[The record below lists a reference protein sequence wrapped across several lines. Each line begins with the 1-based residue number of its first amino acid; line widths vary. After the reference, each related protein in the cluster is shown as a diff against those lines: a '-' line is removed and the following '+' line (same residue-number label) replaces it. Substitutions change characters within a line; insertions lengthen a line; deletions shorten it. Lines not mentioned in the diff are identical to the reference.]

1 MTCVKVIGTGHYVPE
16 RVVTNHDLARMMDT
30 SDEWIVERTGIRERR
45 WITPGTTLD
54 DLAAGASR
62 MALQDAGI
70 EAGELDL
77 IICATLNP
85 DCFFPGNGV
94 LLQRALGAR
103 TVGAMDLR
111 NQCTGFVYGVATAAA
126 YIKAGFARTVLVVG
140 TEIHSTSMDLTDR
153 GRDIA
158 VLFGDGAGAA
168 VLRATEDQGEGR
180 SDVLASVLHSQGE
193 FARELWCELPSGSRP
208 GRITAEQIAEGRH
221 YPLMNGRAVYTHAV
235 RRFCEAIQEVLD
247 AGGVAKQDVKLVIP
261 HQANL
266 RITEAVTKRFELA
279 PQQVFS
285 NIQRYGN
292 TTAASIPIALS
303 EATREGRLERGDLL
317 VLVAF
322 GSGFTWGANLIRW

>member
-1 MTCVKVIGTGHYVPE
+1 MTCAKVIGTGHCVPD
-16 RVVTNHDLARMMDT
+16 RIVTNHDLAQWMDT

-54 DLAAGASR
+54 DLAAGAAR

-70 EAGELDL
+70 GAEDLDL

-94 LLQRALGAR
+94 LLQRSLGAR
-103 TVGAMDLR
+103 TVGAMDIR
-111 NQCTGFVYGVATAAA
+111 NQCTGFVYGLATAAA
-126 YIKAGFARTVLVVG
+126 HVKAGLARTVLVVG
-140 TEIHSTSMDLTDR
+140 TEIHSTSMDLSDR

-168 VLRATEDQGEGR
+168 VLQAGEGPG
-180 SDVLASVLHSQGE
+180 DVLASVLHSQGE
-193 FARELWCELPSGSRP
+193 FARELWCELPSGSQP

-221 YPLMNGRAVYTHAV
+221 FPHMNGRAVFTHAV
-235 RRFCEAIQEVLD
+235 RRFCEAIQEVLE
-247 AGGVAKQDVKLVIP
+247 AGGVAKRDVRLVIP

-266 RITEAVTKRFELA
+266 RITEAVTKRFDLSAE
-279 PQQVFS
+279 QVFS
-285 NIQRYGN
+285 NIHRYGN

-303 EATREGRLERGDLL
+303 EASREGRLARGDLL

>member
-1 MTCVKVIGTGHYVPE
+1 MTCAMVIGTGHCVPD
-16 RVVTNHDLARMMDT
+16 RVVTNRDLMQWMDT

-54 DLAAGASR
+54 DLAAGAAR

-70 EAGELDL
+70 AAEELDL

-94 LLQRALGAR
+94 LLQHALGAR
-103 TVGAMDLR
+103 TVGAMDIR
-111 NQCTGFVYGVATAAA
+111 NQCTGFVYGLATAAA
-126 YIKAGFARTVLVVG
+126 HIKAGFARTVLVVG
-140 TEIHSTSMDLTDR
+140 TEIHSTSLDISDR

-158 VLFGDGAGAA
+158 VLFGDGAGAV
-168 VLRATEDQGEGR
+168 VLRAGEGGG
-180 SDVLASVLHSQGE
+180 DVLASVLHGQGE
-193 FARELWCELPSGSRP
+193 FARELWCELPSGSQP
-208 GRITAEQIAEGRH
+208 GRITAAQIAEGRH
-221 YPLMNGRAVYTHAV
+221 YPHMNGRAVYTHAV

-247 AGGVAKQDVKLVIP
+247 AGGVARQEVKLVIP

-266 RITEAVTKRFELA
+266 RITEAVTKRFDLA
-279 PQQVFS
+279 PEQVFS

-303 EATREGRLERGDLL
+303 EAVREGRLARGDLL